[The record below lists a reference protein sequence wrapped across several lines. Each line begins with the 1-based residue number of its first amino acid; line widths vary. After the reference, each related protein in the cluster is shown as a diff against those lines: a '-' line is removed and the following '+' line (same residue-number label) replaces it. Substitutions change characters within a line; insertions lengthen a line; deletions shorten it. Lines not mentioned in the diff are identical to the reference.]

1 MEAYS
6 ACTSAEEVSAFLKI
20 STRYIV
26 SHYADIHNFFTC
38 RNRLITGKVDA
49 VQKGFIRLS
58 ELKKKEKEEKKVLE
72 KTTKGGGYLDEMDL
86 PPCISDDEGGEWVEE
101 EEEVILDTGDHP
113 PAINLK
119 EDNVPHVG
127 DLTIST

>member
-1 MEAYS
+1 MHLRGRGKRIFKNLYEIYRYTLCWYS
-6 ACTSAEEVSAFLKI
+6 Q
-20 STRYIV
+20 
-26 SHYADIHNFFTC
+26 FFTF
-38 RNRLITGKVDA
+38 RNCLITGKVDA

-113 PAINLK
+113 PAINLE